1 MKILVHAEAA
11 LKEVERD
18 NDKLRSREL
27 REAIQRYIDEQRRA
41 IKALR
46 QLYN

>member
-1 MKILVHAEAA
+1 MKILVDAETA

-18 NDKLRSREL
+18 NNRLRSREL
-27 REAIQRYIDEQRRA
+27 REAIQRHINEQREA

-46 QLYN
+46 RVYN